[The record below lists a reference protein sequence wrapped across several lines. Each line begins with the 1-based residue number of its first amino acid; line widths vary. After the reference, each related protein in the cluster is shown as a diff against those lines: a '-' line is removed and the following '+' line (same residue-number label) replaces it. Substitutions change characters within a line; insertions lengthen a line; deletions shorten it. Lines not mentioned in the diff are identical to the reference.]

1 MIEITEDGR
10 LVIFGEPKI
19 LEEFG
24 KRKIDSLLEDGTK
37 TITVLYLGISY
48 TKRYGRT
55 YEEWA
60 REKAKRILEVLRT
73 FYLKGIPLD
82 VQYLMKRLYWERLF
96 YEGKYRWKPVGGRF
110 TDFKPSPFMK
120 NFVRYLLEKLLS
132 EGYLYIKWEVSAQ
145 DRVRALDMSRDLEIE
160 KVRIVRKWVH
170 RREVEIREKVRALES
185 RVETVKTPIK
195 ILDFTPTLHPRRVI
209 VEARDILYVKEPEK
223 PLMAETGKLPPTITY
238 YIVVKKLPTLDYLV
252 ELCTWKN

>member
-19 LEEFG
+19 LDEFAN
-24 KRKIDSLLEDGTK
+24 RKIDSLLEDGTK
-37 TITVLYLGISY
+37 TFVVFYLGISY

-60 REKAKRILEVLRT
+60 KEKAKRILEVLRT
-73 FYLKGIPLD
+73 FHLKGIPLD

-96 YEGKYRWKPVGGRF
+96 YEPKWKWKPISGRF

-160 KVRIVRKWVH
+160 KVRIIRRWVH
-170 RREVEIREKVRALES
+170 KRVVEIREKVRALES

-209 VEARDILYVKEPEK
+209 VEAREVLYVKEPEK
-223 PLMAETGKLPPTITY
+223 PLMVETGKVEPTITY
-238 YIVVKKLPTLDYLV
+238 YIVVKELPSLDYLIQ
-252 ELCTWKN
+252 LCTWQN